1 MFDCMPKIEG
11 PRDLGH
17 AAFGENY
24 WRAQSAFPSGSCVLN
39 LKSLAPVVLRLCS
52 IVCQKFYGSRDQG
65 HAPFGENYLSA
76 RSAFPDEAVYQILS
90 L

>member
-39 LKSLAPVVLRLCS
+39 LKSLAQSSFDDRFHCMP
-52 IVCQKFYGSRDQG
+52 K
-65 HAPFGENYLSA
+65 
-76 RSAFPDEAVYQILS
+76 ILGVT
-90 L
+90 